1 MRAKFIAMVCIA
13 SAIVGVSLS
22 VPAAEQATTIF
33 TTKDFRKDSALWTN
47 PAYYRNN
54 TVGQIRGMALNIDS
68 YEKTGQVGAARR
80 YGSEGTA
87 KAGAVNLASPYQFT
101 SAKQHY
107 DAWLKEAKG
116 GTKHSK
122 ATVPDWGG
130 RWEGGAQGL
139 GGGQNPASYAA
150 SLLTPK
156 YREYF
161 VQEMKAVSQA
171 RIWGAGSFCLPGG
184 FMNSLNMEEFVVLPD
199 KVYTLGASN
208 VQNYIRWIYT
218 DGKGHSPEQFR
229 YPKWHGELI
238 GFWNGDSLIV
248 HTNQIKGWKGGISEF
263 TDNLETIER
272 YRRVGD
278 QIQGEITLYDP
289 EVFVRPVHAKMEFDR
304 VQETRVELLRPF
316 YNTCTDTNGPS
327 AEVFMNERGFLD
339 SRAPGDPLFWDET
352 DPRPWGT
359 YYNESDRRFQATGGL
374 QGKQGK

>member
-1 MRAKFIAMVCIA
+1 VRAKFIAMACIV

-22 VPAAEQATTIF
+22 VPAAEQATIF

-54 TVGQIRGMALNIDS
+54 TVGQLRGMALNIDP
-68 YEKTGQVGAARR
+68 YEKGGQVGAARR

-101 SAKQHY
+101 SAAQHY
-107 DAWLKEAKG
+107 EAWLKEAKG
-116 GTKHSK
+116 GTKHTK
-122 ATVPDWGG
+122 ATAPDWGG

-161 VQEMKAVSQA
+161 VQEVKAASEA

-184 FMNSLNMEEFVVLPD
+184 FMNSLGAEEFIVTPE
-199 KVYTLGASN
+199 KTWTHAASN
-208 VQNYIRWIYT
+208 GQNFIRWIYT
-218 DGKGHSPEQFR
+218 DGSPHSPEQFR
-229 YPKWHGELI
+229 YPKWHGESI

-248 HTNQIKGWKGGISEF
+248 YTNQIHGWKGGVSEF
-263 TDNLETIER
+263 TDMLETVER

-278 QIQGEITLYDP
+278 RIEGEITLYDSD
-289 EVFVRPVHAKMEFDR
+289 VFLRPVHAKMNFELMR
-304 VQETRVELLRPF
+304 ETRVELSRPY

-327 AEVFMNERGFLD
+327 AKVFMNARGFLD
-339 SRAPGDPLFWDET
+339 ERAPGDPLFWDET

-359 YYNESDRRFQATGGL
+359 YLTESDKRYQATGG
-374 QGKQGK
+374 KQGK

>member
-1 MRAKFIAMVCIA
+1 MRAKFIAMISIV
-13 SAIVGVSLS
+13 SAIVGMSFA
-22 VPAAEQATTIF
+22 VPAAEQVTLF

-54 TVGQIRGMALNIDS
+54 TPGQIRGMALNIDP
-68 YEKTGQVGAARR
+68 YEKSGQVGAARR
-80 YGSEGTA
+80 FGSEGTG
-87 KAGAVNLASPYQFT
+87 KAGALNLQTPYQFT

-107 DAWLKEAKG
+107 EAWLKEAKG
-116 GTKHSK
+116 GTKH
-122 ATVPDWGG
+122 TRDTLPNWGG
-130 RWEGGAQGL
+130 RWEGGPQGL
-139 GGGQNPASYAA
+139 GGGPNPASYAA

-161 VQEMKAVSQA
+161 VQEMRAVSVG
-171 RIWGAGSFCLPGG
+171 RTWGAGSFCLPGG
-184 FMNSLNMEEFVVLPD
+184 FMASLTAEEFIVLPD

-218 DGKGHSPEQFR
+218 DGSPHSPETFR
-229 YPKWHGELI
+229 YPKWHGESI

-248 HTNQIKGWKGGISEF
+248 YTNQIKGWKGGVSEF
-263 TDNLETIER
+263 SDNLETIER

-304 VQETRVELLRPF
+304 MTETRVELLRPF
-316 YNTCTDTNGPS
+316 YNTCTDTNGPAS
-327 AEVFMNERGFLD
+327 RVYMNNRGFLD
-339 SRAPGDPLFWDET
+339 SAAPGDPGFWDET

-359 YYNESDRRFQATGGL
+359 YYTESDRRFAATGGL
-374 QGKQGK
+374 QGKQQAK